1 MALIRSHQ
9 NVSVEPR
16 GLDTDVCWQIVVG
29 CFGFFSSATSVKT
42 TAQRLSECVCVYER
56 CWRESHTFKTREP
69 SFTILRI
76 FQTETKT
83 NYFVYSPD
91 ALSTDNL
98 LRIKVL
104 YHILYIYSI
113 ISLMFLVFI
122 FVYLF
127 LVIFINI
134 LTTDT
139 ETYSVFGQFVFV
151 NPYLIVFCFEG
162 V

>member
-1 MALIRSHQ
+1 M
-9 NVSVEPR
+9 
-16 GLDTDVCWQIVVG
+16 
-29 CFGFFSSATSVKT
+29 
-42 TAQRLSECVCVYER
+42 

-76 FQTETKT
+76 YQTETKT

-139 ETYSVFGQFVFV
+139 ESYSVFGQFVFV
-151 NPYLIVFCFEG
+151 CLLVNPYLIVCEY
-162 V
+162 